1 VLFFK
6 QAAAMSAL
14 EVEARIRAGVALE
27 GVGRHEAAL
36 EWLDGVPAHDDA
48 PLGYVQHLAR
58 GHAFD
63 ALNRPREA
71 AAAYQRALEYAPT
84 AQLAAIGQAAALLRA
99 GDVEAAAA
107 VADRTRLV
115 PKVSVA
121 GDPRLIFRRADA
133 RFLLEWI
140 AEIRRLRR

>member
-1 VLFFK
+1 
-6 QAAAMSAL
+6 MPAL
-14 EVEARIRAGVALE
+14 EVEARIRA
-27 GVGRHEAAL
+27 
-36 EWLDGVPAHDDA
+36 GVPAHDDA

-71 AAAYQRALEYAPT
+71 AAAYQRAQEYAPT

-99 GDVEAAAA
+99 GDVEAASA
-107 VADRTRLV
+107 VADRTRRL

-133 RFLLEWI
+133 RFLRVWI
-140 AEIRRLRR
+140 AEIRRLRK